1 MTLRAGSAVTI
12 DELDYDPAGQDSSA
26 SFDFACGLLGLVS
39 GDVAK
44 SGDMVVTTTVSTI
57 GIRGTTLPVKA
68 VGVFRA
74 ANGQIQVTLFAS
86 NDDTGQPQVI
96 TLTAAANGNPGS
108 ITVTTGGEMRALTH
122 ANATLTVS
130 ANGTTTQGVL
140 DATEVANTF
149 SAAAPLSRT

>member
-1 MTLRAGSAVTI
+1 
-12 DELDYDPAGQDSSA
+12 
-26 SFDFACGLLGLVS
+26 
-39 GDVAK
+39 
-44 SGDMVVTTTVSTI
+44 MVVTTTVSTI

-74 ANGQIQVTLFAS
+74 ANGQIQVTLFAI